1 MLFPLGPDFKSF
13 TKNDQE
19 NTYANFTVDSNTD
32 WQGFRILPNITV
44 VLILCFSAPMKRI
57 FILEVIVLK
66 LRSMPE
72 YFNVSSL
79 AFEVLRRRASRMV
92 LLLSAGIMDK

>member
-1 MLFPLGPDFKSF
+1 
-13 TKNDQE
+13 
-19 NTYANFTVDSNTD
+19 
-32 WQGFRILPNITV
+32 
-44 VLILCFSAPMKRI
+44 
-57 FILEVIVLK
+57 
-66 LRSMPE
+66 MPE